1 MELDSNDLVD
11 LALVCKHLNMN
22 SPLSVELKELHI
34 IVLISFT
41 KNIQKNHSQ
50 VFTRFITDLLPPY
63 FYILASALKAAIA
76 IERDHL
82 FHPHHKFVIV
92 TLR

>member
-1 MELDSNDLVD
+1 
-11 LALVCKHLNMN
+11 MN
-22 SPLSVELKELHI
+22 LPLSVELKELHI

-82 FHPHHKFVIV
+82 FQVCVRNTQMMKFCHCKIDKL
-92 TLR
+92 TIIYN